1 MRKFTHT
8 LLLKFTQLK
17 NIRSVTLKSQGL
29 DETTW

>member
-8 LLLKFTQLK
+8 LILKFTQLK
-17 NIRSVTLKSQGL
+17 TFVKNIEIQGL

>member
-1 MRKFTHT
+1 MRTFTHT

-17 NIRSVTLKSQGL
+17 TFVKNIEIQGL